1 MASPQQGPTPE
12 FATTYRDLMLMGL
25 ENEMKATQRVLAA
38 IPDEKRDY
46 KPDPNARS
54 AWELAWHLA
63 SADVQM
69 LDEVADRK
77 FAMEARFKDEPRTT
91 AELAAWYEKNFPRA
105 IERVRAMSAEEL
117 LTPVDFYGVFTLPNV
132 FYLGFV
138 NNHSIHHRGHWRLIC
153 DRWERSARRFMA
165 AATTSLFREL
175 SQPLL
180 EFFGVMGKPPC
191 LEAFLLGEIF
201 FAQEITYDFFYIS
214 VLAIDRVI

>member
-12 FATTYRDLMLMGL
+12 FAMAYRDVMLMGL

-46 KPDPNARS
+46 RPDPNARS

-63 SADVQM
+63 AADVQM

-77 FAMEARFKDEPRTT
+77 FSMEPRFTEEPKT
-91 AELAAWYEKNFPRA
+91 SAELATWYEKNFQRA

-117 LTPVDFYGVFTLPNV
+117 LTPVDFYGVFTLPDV

-138 NNHSIHHRGHWRLIC
+138 NNHSIHHRGALATYLRPMGAKCPAIYGGSY
-153 DRWERSARRFMA
+153 DEPFQGAESQA
-165 AATTSLFREL
+165 A
-175 SQPLL
+175 
-180 EFFGVMGKPPC
+180 
-191 LEAFLLGEIF
+191 
-201 FAQEITYDFFYIS
+201 
-214 VLAIDRVI
+214 